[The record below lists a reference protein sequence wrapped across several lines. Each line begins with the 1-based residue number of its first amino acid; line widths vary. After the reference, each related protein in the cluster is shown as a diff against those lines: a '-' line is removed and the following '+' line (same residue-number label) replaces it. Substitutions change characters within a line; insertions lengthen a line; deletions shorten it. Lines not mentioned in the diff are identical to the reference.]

1 MDLENIPKLDSESEK
16 VYQERLTFIN
26 KVVEDNVDLKEA
38 VRLSKIWLNFKYNN
52 CRYSTDVYY
61 NLKKYL

>member
-1 MDLENIPKLDSESEK
+1 MDIENIPRLDSESNN
-16 VYQERLTFIN
+16 VYQERLIFIN
-26 KVVEDNVDLKEA
+26 KVLEDKIELKEA

-52 CRYSTDVYY
+52 CRYSHEVYN